1 MATSLGDLGNWMTNA
16 YCEICECR
24 ISDLCLMPHL
34 VGNGYCEDENNN
46 PECEFDSGDC
56 CGDLDNPGQKLLL
69 ALDYKLSTLK
79 LQFLSHYFSLKC

>member
-1 MATSLGDLGNWMTNA
+1 M
-16 YCEICECR
+16 
-24 ISDLCLMPHL
+24 

-69 ALDYKLSTLK
+69 ALNY
-79 LQFLSHYFSLKC
+79 